1 MGEIVKL
8 ENPAVEQKKIELTR
22 ALVNDQNQMKA
33 IEDGILNQLVNS
45 TGNILDDEDLIRN
58 LDESKVVSTAVKLS
72 MEENKT
78 AQVEISEARLKYQVV
93 AERGKGGNPE
103 RKAY

>member
-1 MGEIVKL
+1 
-8 ENPAVEQKKIELTR
+8 
-22 ALVNDQNQMKA
+22 MKA

-58 LDESKVVSTAVKLS
+58 LDESKVVSIAVKQS

-78 AQVEISEARLKYQVV
+78 AQVEISEARQKYQVV
-93 AERGKGGNPE
+93 AERGSIIYFVIANLAGIDPMYQYSL
-103 RKAY
+103 AYFLRLFIQII